1 MFDWK
6 LSWEED
12 AGTTDPEHWQDQDEE
27 EVPF

>member
-1 MFDWK
+1 MFSWK

-12 AGTTDPEHWQDQDEE
+12 ADAADPEHWQDQNEE